1 MHVLGAVGVHMLVAV
16 LWRRCLHMSVE
27 GLVVLV
33 AVVDGWELCAVSRLM
48 VVGG

>member
-1 MHVLGAVGVHMLVAV
+1 
-16 LWRRCLHMSVE
+16 MSVG

-33 AVVDGWELCAVSRLM
+33 VVVDGWELCAVSRLM